1 MKALGSCLPMFD
13 RDMLINHIIANGN
26 FKGERSRL
34 TQKFAFDGFSLFKDD
49 TAQAFKDILQ
59 KLAPKGLP
67 QEYDYD
73 KIFTRT
79 IPVGSDVIQRD
90 KNKGLTVVKYE
101 PKKPPGSAFT
111 EKQLELINAQEKQTI
126 VMTDLFNELLTV
138 EREQLRL
145 LNDIRKQQQNVLAG
159 LMRLYECWN
168 GDKTST
174 DIKPNE

>member
-1 MKALGSCLPMFD
+1 MYVN
-13 RDMLINHIIANGN
+13 I
-26 FKGERSRL
+26 
-34 TQKFAFDGFSLFKDD
+34 
-49 TAQAFKDILQ
+49 
-59 KLAPKGLP
+59 
-67 QEYDYD
+67 
-73 KIFTRT
+73 
-79 IPVGSDVIQRD
+79 
-90 KNKGLTVVKYE
+90 KYE
-101 PKKPPGSAFT
+101 PKKPPGDAFT